1 MRTEHNRAHESA
13 SQTNGQA
20 PGIPQ
25 QKNWEPLW
33 GPDEVAA
40 FLNIPKKTLQK
51 WRSENTGP
59 PWRRYGKHVRYEP
72 QLVREW
78 LSNQ

>member
-1 MRTEHNRAHESA
+1 MSTGHNPPPSSGGRRSNDVSA
-13 SQTNGQA
+13 IQHS
-20 PGIPQ
+20 
-25 QKNWEPLW
+25 EPLW
-33 GPDEVAA
+33 NPDEVAT

-51 WRSENTGP
+51 WRSEKTGP

-72 QLVREW
+72 RLVREW

>member
-1 MRTEHNRAHESA
+1 MNTGHNPTSKSGSR
-13 SQTNGQA
+13 
-20 PGIPQ
+20 PGSETTAIRSL
-25 QKNWEPLW
+25 KYAEPLW
-33 GPDEVAA
+33 DPNEVAA

-51 WRSENTGP
+51 WRSDNTGP

-72 QLVREW
+72 HLVREW